1 MSITYTKEAIG
12 IIYELEERL
21 DANRVFIG
29 DHIKDEDSQGFID
42 ELASNSYSMYKV
54 ARFILDGMRESATG
68 ILNEIEMLENFIR
81 LDMFSSGFDLCS
93 LDDTGEQTPDEE

>member
-1 MSITYTKEAIG
+1 
-12 IIYELEERL
+12 
-21 DANRVFIG
+21 
-29 DHIKDEDSQGFID
+29 
-42 ELASNSYSMYKV
+42 MYKV

-81 LDMFSSGFDLCS
+81 WDMLCSGFDLCS